1 MGNRALGD
9 KFSRSKEIQERA
21 VTRMERE
28 LILLSPVQRE
38 VFRRLETREHL
49 QHFFFVG
56 GSGTGKT
63 QMSLLTI
70 QSLVKRYTRRNPT
83 GQIFLYLTYR
93 QEYPGQNLALQETFE
108 RFVTD
113 KLRGRNLSVKISAL
127 ESLGKLFSKYL
138 GKICDFVIPACE
150 ETLSLSGDVE
160 TFFQVKKKHP
170 DSPVI
175 FFIDENNISSAQ
187 RLSSTV
193 NLKNLQSFHFI
204 SAFSPIVDNVVRLKN
219 NGFDFEDRDIV
230 IQQEDRMWVNLH
242 LRYRNTRAVQN
253 LCRDIGKS
261 LR

>member
-1 MGNRALGD
+1 
-9 KFSRSKEIQERA
+9 
-21 VTRMERE
+21 ME
-28 LILLSPVQRE
+28 
-38 VFRRLETREHL
+38 
-49 QHFFFVG
+49 
-56 GSGTGKT
+56 
-63 QMSLLTI
+63 
-70 QSLVKRYTRRNPT
+70 
-83 GQIFLYLTYR
+83 IFLL
-93 QEYPGQNLALQETFE
+93 
-108 RFVTD
+108 
-113 KLRGRNLSVKISAL
+113 
-127 ESLGKLFSKYL
+127 
-138 GKICDFVIPACE
+138 
-150 ETLSLSGDVE
+150 
-160 TFFQVKKKHP
+160 VKKKHP

-187 RLSSTV
+187 KLASTV